1 LTVLETIQRSTEFLT
16 KKEVASPRLNAELLL
31 AHVLNMRRMEL
42 YLHFERTLA
51 PDEIERSRELVRRRG
66 QREPLQHL
74 TGAACFCGLELTVT
88 PDVLVPRPETELL
101 AERAWNYVNQLT
113 SKGHSSPS
121 VLDFGTGSGC
131 LAIAV
136 AVHSPP
142 ARVDALDVS
151 APALEVARQNAGR
164 HGIADRI
171 HFFQGSALTALPAEA
186 RYDLLMSNP
195 PYIPSSEIDKLSPEV
210 RDHDPRLA
218 LDGGTDGLDFFRLL
232 AQTGGERLNMNGRI
246 MLEFGDEQAETIR
259 ELLEKQKWIVEEI
272 VEDYTQRPRIVIA
285 RK

>member
-1 LTVLETIQRSTEFLT
+1 
-16 KKEVASPRLNAELLL
+16 
-31 AHVLNMRRMEL
+31 
-42 YLHFERTLA
+42 
-51 PDEIERSRELVRRRG
+51 
-66 QREPLQHL
+66 
-74 TGAACFCGLELTVT
+74 
-88 PDVLVPRPETELL
+88 
-101 AERAWNYVNQLT
+101 
-113 SKGHSSPS
+113 
-121 VLDFGTGSGC
+121 
-131 LAIAV
+131 
-136 AVHSPP
+136 
-142 ARVDALDVS
+142 
-151 APALEVARQNAGR
+151 
-164 HGIADRI
+164 
-171 HFFQGSALTALPAEA
+171 
-186 RYDLLMSNP
+186 MSNP